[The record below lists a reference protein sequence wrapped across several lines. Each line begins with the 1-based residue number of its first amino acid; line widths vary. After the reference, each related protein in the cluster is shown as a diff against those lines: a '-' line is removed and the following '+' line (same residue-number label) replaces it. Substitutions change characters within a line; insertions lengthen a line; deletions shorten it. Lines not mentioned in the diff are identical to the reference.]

1 MKIPGRSWVRVR
13 DVVNWPQRSRLY
25 SLLVGMGRVQ
35 ISYGLGGSVGRCKVL
50 CDLKDGVPRGSESAE
65 RPPLL
70 VLEEQRLASKVIDV
84 EAT

>member
-1 MKIPGRSWVRVR
+1 MGKSARCRQLAATLKTILTAS
-13 DVVNWPQRSRLY
+13 
-25 SLLVGMGRVQ
+25 GMGRVQ